1 MRYAMN
7 LTKKIMTLF
16 IAVSLFAWAGC
27 GASNTVK
34 GGAIGTGA
42 GALIGGII
50 GHAAGSTTTGA
61 IIGGVVGGTAGALIG
76 HNMDKQAEELKKIED
91 AKVERVGEGINI
103 TFDSGIL
110 FAVNSASLQ
119 PKAKE
124 SVQKLADVLKKYPDT
139 NVIIEGNTD
148 NTGSEALNQKL
159 SEKRAKAVS
168 DYVTTLGVSSSRLTT
183 VGKGESNPV
192 ASNDTPEGRAK
203 NRRVEIGIV
212 ANEKMKNDAATGKLN

>member
-1 MRYAMN
+1 MN
-7 LTKKIMTLF
+7 LTKKIMTFF

-27 GASNTVK
+27 GASNMVK

-42 GALIGGII
+42 GALLGGII

-110 FAVNSASLQ
+110 FAINSANLQ

-148 NTGSEALNQKL
+148 NTGSEELNQKL
-159 SEKRAKAVS
+159 SEKRAKAVA
-168 DYVTTLGVSSSRLTT
+168 DYVTSLGVSNSRLTT
-183 VGKGESNPV
+183 IGKGESNPV

>member
-1 MRYAMN
+1 MN

-148 NTGSEALNQKL
+148 NTGSEELNQKL

-192 ASNDTPEGRAK
+192 ATNDTPEGRAK

>member
-1 MRYAMN
+1 
-7 LTKKIMTLF
+7 MTLF

-148 NTGSEALNQKL
+148 NTGSEELNQKL

-192 ASNDTPEGRAK
+192 ATNDTPEGRAK

>member
-1 MRYAMN
+1 MN

>member
-1 MRYAMN
+1 MN
-7 LTKKIMTLF
+7 LTKKIMMVLM
-16 IAVSLFAWAGC
+16 AVSVFAFAGC

-42 GALIGGII
+42 GALIGGLI

-110 FAVNSASLQ
+110 FAINSASLQ
-119 PKAKE
+119 SKAKE

-148 NTGSEALNQKL
+148 NTGSVELNQRL
-159 SEKRAKAVS
+159 SEKRAKSVA
-168 DYVTTLGVSSSRLTT
+168 DYVVSLGVSSSRLTT

-192 ASNDTPEGRAK
+192 ASNDTPDGRAK

>member
-1 MRYAMN
+1 MKV
-7 LTKKIMTLF
+7 TKNIMMVFLA
-16 IAVSLFAWAGC
+16 ISLFAWAGC
-27 GASNTVK
+27 GASNAVK

-50 GHAAGSTTTGA
+50 GHATGSTTTGA
-61 IIGGVVGGTAGALIG
+61 IIGGVVGGTAGVLIG

-148 NTGSEALNQKL
+148 NTGSEELNQKL

-192 ASNDTPEGRAK
+192 ASNDTPEGRSK

-212 ANEKMKNDAATGKLN
+212 ANEKMKNDAANGNLK

>member
-1 MRYAMN
+1 MKITKII
-7 LTKKIMTLF
+7 LTVFT
-16 IAVSLFAWAGC
+16 VCSLLVWTGC
-27 GASNTVK
+27 GASNAVK
-34 GGAIGTGA
+34 GGAIGAGA
-42 GALIGGII
+42 GAIIGGLI

-61 IIGGVVGGTAGALIG
+61 IIGGAVGGTAGAIIG
-76 HNMDKQAEELKKIED
+76 HNMDKQAEELKKIEE

-110 FAVNSASLQ
+110 FAVNSANLQ

-124 SVQKLADVLKKYPDT
+124 SVKKLADVLKKYPDT

-148 NTGSEALNQKL
+148 NTGSTELNQKL
-159 SEKRAKAVS
+159 SEKRAKSVADYAVS
-168 DYVTTLGVSSSRLTT
+168 LGVSSSRLST

-192 ASNDTPEGRAK
+192 ASNDTPDGRAK